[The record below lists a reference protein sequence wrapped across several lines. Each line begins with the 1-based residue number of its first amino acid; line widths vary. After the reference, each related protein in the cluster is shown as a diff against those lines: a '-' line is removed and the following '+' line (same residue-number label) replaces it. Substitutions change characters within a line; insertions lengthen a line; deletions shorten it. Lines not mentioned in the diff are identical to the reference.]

1 MQAIFSALRSMTP
14 TATTVVFH
22 KGSAM
27 PERVS
32 LKKLEELEPSLSDRD
47 KHILRSIQAYRYLTT
62 SQIQRLHVIDAAT
75 PSSALRATSRNL
87 KKLKELHL
95 IDTLTRRI
103 GGVYSGSGSSVW
115 HLDAAGERL
124 LRLTDNKARSH
135 KASFEPS
142 AYFLAH
148 TLSVSECFVRL
159 TEVCRKKGMYLTE
172 VQNEPYCWRPYNSAG
187 KIISLKPDLF
197 AITLCHMYEDRW
209 FFEIDLAT
217 ESPVKVIEK
226 CHRYHQ
232 YYRSGLEQKQFGVF
246 PLVVWIVPDEAR
258 KSSIE
263 IRIKAEFSKQPNIF
277 AVITPDELEPL
288 VRKGAGDSEGGH
300 S

>member
-1 MQAIFSALRSMTP
+1 
-14 TATTVVFH
+14 
-22 KGSAM
+22 M

-47 KHILRSIQAYRYLTT
+47 KNVLRSIQAYRYLTT

-95 IDTLTRRI
+95 IDTLARRI

-115 HLDAAGERL
+115 HLDAAGEHL
-124 LRLTDNKARSH
+124 LRLTDNKKARPH

-148 TLSVSECFVRL
+148 TLSVSECVVRL
-159 TEVCRKKGMYLTE
+159 TEVCRKKGMHLTE
-172 VQNEPYCWRPYNSAG
+172 AQHEPYCWRPYNSAG

-197 AITLCHMYEDRW
+197 AITLCDNYEDRW

-217 ESPVKVIEK
+217 ESPIKVIEK

-232 YYRSGLEQKQFGVF
+232 YYRSGLEQEQYRVF
-246 PLVVWIVPDEAR
+246 PLVVWIVPDAAR

-277 AVITPDELEPL
+277 AVITPDELETL
-288 VRKGAGDSEGGH
+288 VRQGAGDSEGGH
-300 S
+300 

>member
-1 MQAIFSALRSMTP
+1 
-14 TATTVVFH
+14 
-22 KGSAM
+22 M

-32 LKKLEELEPSLSDRD
+32 LKKLEELEPSLSDRN
-47 KHILRSIQAYRYLTT
+47 KKVLRSIQAYRYLTT

-75 PSSALRATSRNL
+75 PSAALRATSRNL

-95 IDTLTRRI
+95 IDSLDRRI

-115 HLDAAGERL
+115 YLDAAGEHL
-124 LRLTDNKARSH
+124 LRLTDNKKARPH

-142 AYFLAH
+142 PYFLVH
-148 TLSVSECFVRL
+148 TLSVSECVVRL
-159 TEVCRKKGMYLTE
+159 TEVCRKKGMHLTE
-172 VQNEPYCWRPYNSAG
+172 AQNEPYCWRPYNSAG
-187 KIISLKPDLF
+187 KIIALKPDLF

-217 ESPVKVIEK
+217 ESPIKVIEK

-232 YYRSGLEQKQFGVF
+232 YYRSGLEQEQYGVF
-246 PLVVWIVPDEAR
+246 PLVVWIVPDAAR

-263 IRIKAEFSKQPNIF
+263 IRIKAEFLRLPNIF
-277 AVITPDELEPL
+277 VVITPDELETL
-288 VRKGAGDSEGGH
+288 VRQGAGDSEGGH